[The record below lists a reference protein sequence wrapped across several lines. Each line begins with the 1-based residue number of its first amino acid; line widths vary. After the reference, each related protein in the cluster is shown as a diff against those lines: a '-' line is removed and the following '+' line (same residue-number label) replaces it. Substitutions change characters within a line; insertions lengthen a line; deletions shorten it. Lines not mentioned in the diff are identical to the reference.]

1 MKKMIARITDRAD
14 EVLMDFGD
22 ITLSWKWYHWALWY
36 ALCFFGGYGAVGIVI
51 YIITKIKG

>member
-14 EVLMDFGD
+14 EVLMDFGA
-22 ITLSWKWYHWALWY
+22 ITLSWKWYHWILWN
-36 ALCFFGGYGAVGIVI
+36 ALCLFGGYGAVFIVM